1 MASDTAWPAVT
12 WEELTWRSNIPVDL
26 LSHSAAERMRDPYL
40 AAVTPEI
47 ADLEVRLPRST
58 AAAAEEASA
67 LIRDFDVEVGGERA
81 PFAAIL
87 LRSEAASSSQIENL
101 TSGAKQIA
109 LAELGEDARSN
120 ATVIVGNVDAM
131 RAALDLSHTVDAD
144 SILAMHRATLGA
156 SPRSSRRPRCAT
168 GRERHAS
175 RRRCPRCRWS
185 WSGR

>member
-87 LRSEAASSSQIENL
+87 LRSEAASSSDREPHLRRQADRAGRAWRGRPL
-101 TSGAKQIA
+101 QRHRHRGQRRRDACRSRPVAHRGRR
-109 LAELGEDARSN
+109 LDLGDAPSVARS
-120 ATVIVGNVDAM
+120 
-131 RAALDLSHTVDAD
+131 
-144 SILAMHRATLGA
+144 HRA
-156 SPRSSRRPRCAT
+156 
-168 GRERHAS
+168 
-175 RRRCPRCRWS
+175 
-185 WSGR
+185 